1 MSEGRGQTMWEKLR
15 GQIYLG
21 SDVFVEQH
29 TPEGST
35 AFREIPR
42 EQRLVSKPS
51 LQDVFASAQ
60 QQGAIATA
68 YREYGY
74 KLKEIADF
82 LGVHYSTVS
91 RRLHS
96 HESSSH

>member
-1 MSEGRGQTMWEKLR
+1 MS
-15 GQIYLG
+15 
-21 SDVFVEQH
+21 
-29 TPEGST
+29 PELP
-35 AFREIPR
+35 PR
-42 EQRLVSKPS
+42 EQRLVNRPS
-51 LQDVFASAQ
+51 LQEVFASAPQ
-60 QQGAIATA
+60 HEVIPTA

-91 RRLHS
+91 RRLHD

>member
-1 MSEGRGQTMWEKLR
+1 
-15 GQIYLG
+15 
-21 SDVFVEQH
+21 V
-29 TPEGST
+29 
-35 AFREIPR
+35 
-42 EQRLVSKPS
+42 
-51 LQDVFASAQ
+51 
-60 QQGAIATA
+60 IATA

-91 RRLHS
+91 RRLHD